1 MPMQRLWLRSVYSY
15 DLLRLELFRRRWGSA
30 LQLGDGVSPNLR
42 FSRLRIEAGGRVEIG
57 RGFGTERMA
66 GNHLWIQA
74 GATLQLQEECWL
86 RTECGENRL
95 TLFPGARM
103 QIGPRSLINGAM
115 LSAKSELSI
124 GSEALIGFGVRVL
137 DSDQHDLDR
146 DHPERTEPVR
156 IGNRV
161 WIGADSMVLR
171 GSTIGDDV
179 VIGARSLVTGDI
191 PSGVLALGVPAKP
204 IREIGSRAGCN

>member
-1 MPMQRLWLRSVYSY
+1 MQRLWLRSVYSY

-30 LQLGDGVSPNLR
+30 LQLDDGVSPNLR

>member
-1 MPMQRLWLRSVYSY
+1 
-15 DLLRLELFRRRWGSA
+15 
-30 LQLGDGVSPNLR
+30 
-42 FSRLRIEAGGRVEIG
+42 
-57 RGFGTERMA
+57 
-66 GNHLWIQA
+66 
-74 GATLQLQEECWL
+74 
-86 RTECGENRL
+86 
-95 TLFPGARM
+95 M
-103 QIGPRSLINGAM
+103 QIGSRTLVNGAM
-115 LSAKSELSI
+115 LSAKSELTI
-124 GSEALIGFGVRVL
+124 GSEVLLGFGVRVL
-137 DSDQHDLDR
+137 DSDQHDLDQ

-204 IREIGSRAGCN
+204 VREISSRAGCN

>member
-1 MPMQRLWLRSVYSY
+1 MTC
-15 DLLRLELFRRRWGSA
+15 SA
-30 LQLGDGVSPNLR
+30 SNSFAADGEVR
-42 FSRLRIEAGGRVEIG
+42 FSWTTASRRTFDSPACVSRPGDASRSDADSGLSECP
-57 RGFGTERMA
+57 
-66 GNHLWIQA
+66 
-74 GATLQLQEECWL
+74 EECWL